1 MFSELAGHK
10 VGTQSRA
17 VWCSPHFLQNLSHC
31 GMACGFHY
39 LEKISETFSAPLIA
53 WFCSKGSA
61 LNSSSGLRVKQ
72 GLCSLTTEKHSCVL
86 LCYL

>member
-17 VWCSPHFLQNLSHC
+17 VSCSPHFLQNLSHC
-31 GMACGFHY
+31 GMVCGFHY

-53 WFCSKGSA
+53 
-61 LNSSSGLRVKQ
+61 
-72 GLCSLTTEKHSCVL
+72 
-86 LCYL
+86 